1 MTTYSYDTL
10 NRLTG
15 VVATRNSDNL
25 FTQQFTLR
33 DDGLRSSARRPPFT
47 A

>member
-1 MTTYSYDTL
+1 VTTYSYDAL
-10 NRLTG
+10 NRLTD
-15 VVATRNSDNL
+15 VVSTRTGNNL
-25 FTQQFTLR
+25 FTQHFTLR